1 VWLPGALTWCA
12 PVSGDES
19 VSSPSASGPAA
30 SQPCLPSPGKQ
41 APGSLEAAEAPV
53 PQLALTL
60 TRRLSGSLSQPA
72 ADALAVVA
80 AAGRIAVPDAV
91 TVLGRLAG
99 DPVATLDAA
108 VLSGVVAEAEGRVTA
123 AHPLIGA
130 AAVESLPP
138 GRRVG
143 IFRLLAET
151 ATSPETHA
159 HFAAL
164 AAGPRSDPR
173 VADALDAAAEAAHAR
188 AANAAAGQFAV
199 RAVTFTPESDPA
211 ALVRRCIRAGNC
223 CCWPGTS
230 TARSSTWR
238 PSTPPASRPR
248 TWNARCRC

>member
-1 VWLPGALTWCA
+1 V
-12 PVSGDES
+12 
-19 VSSPSASGPAA
+19 
-30 SQPCLPSPGKQ
+30 
-41 APGSLEAAEAPV
+41 
-53 PQLALTL
+53 
-60 TRRLSGSLSQPA
+60 
-72 ADALAVVA
+72 LAVLRSCLDTGPVLVA
-80 AAGRIAVPDAV
+80 IDDVQWLDAGTVEALVFAVRRIATGPLG
-91 TVLGRLAG
+91 VLLA
-99 DPVATLDAA
+99 ARTDAA